1 MFDIKR
7 YDKNTDREAWNAFVA
22 LSKNGTFLFDRS
34 YMDYH
39 SDRFKDHSL
48 MFYLNGKLYAVLP
61 ANINGDAIQSHMG
74 LTYGGLVMGIDASAA
89 RIITLFQELN
99 AYLAAQGIRHML
111 YKCVPWVYHLMP
123 AEEDLY
129 AIFRTCDAH
138 LAARDIGTVIDM
150 GHPLQWSYMRRR
162 AFKRAVANGVTVKK
176 SNNFADF
183 WQILSENL
191 SQKYGVKPVHSLQEI
206 ELLASRFPDNIALY
220 CAYKDGRTV
229 AGIVVY
235 ATEQVVHTQ
244 YIAANPEGK
253 RWGAI
258 DAICDCLLNQD
269 YADCRYCYTLNTRS
283 FTPFPIRTVR
293 PIHTIFAEQAYCLC
307 PADYPPILIKQAFYP
322 PCKNTLLSEDTPL
335 FANTRPIKIVFSI
348 LKSKICVI

>member
-162 AFKRAVANGVTVKK
+162 ALKRAVANGVTVKK

-220 CAYKDGRTV
+220 CAYKDDRTV

-258 DAICDCLLNQD
+258 DAICDCLINQD
-269 YADCRYCYTLNTRS
+269 YADCRYFDFGRSTEDRGRYLNESLIRQKEG
-283 FTPFPIRTVR
+283 FGGRGLCWDWYEWQVFPAQQMKDER
-293 PIHTIFAEQAYCLC
+293 
-307 PADYPPILIKQAFYP
+307 
-322 PCKNTLLSEDTPL
+322 
-335 FANTRPIKIVFSI
+335 
-348 LKSKICVI
+348 